1 MSTLDSYTLKNGMV
15 LLGERI
21 DHVQSASFHFLLPAG
36 SAVLPDGCCGASAV
50 ISDWLFRGAG
60 HRNSRELIEA
70 VDSLGIHRHASVSAN
85 HLNISASLEAGN
97 LNEALE
103 LFADIIL
110 RPKLDAEQFE
120 LSRQLAVSDLEG
132 LDDDPRQKVMIHLAE
147 EFYPDPYGRSA
158 MGKREELQSLTAD
171 KVKAIIQQTFHPSQM
186 IFSICG
192 HYDFDAVCQQMETL
206 FSIDDPYKAPTI
218 EPVYRG
224 RPYVHYPTEGA
235 QVHIGLMT
243 AVPAISADC
252 YYELMAAVS
261 VLSGSM
267 SSRLFTEVREKRGL
281 CYAVGARYRTMKD
294 YAGISCYAGTTPEK
308 SQETLDVII
317 EQFNGLKDGITDDEM
332 NRAKIGLKTS
342 LIMQCEST
350 SARSGGIASDYCL
363 LDRVRSLEE
372 IRDRIETLG
381 VDDVMKTLTQN
392 PFDKYTVVTIGP
404 AEITIKE

>member
-1 MSTLDSYTLKNGMV
+1 MSQLDSYTLKNGMV

-21 DHVQSASFHFLLPAG
+21 DHVQSVSFHFLIPAG
-36 SAVLPDGCCGASAV
+36 SAVLPSGCCGASAV
-50 ISDWLFRGAG
+50 ISDWIFRGAG
-60 HRNSRELIEA
+60 NRNSRELIEA
-70 VDSLGIHRHASVSAN
+70 LDGLGVHRHTSVSAN

-97 LNEALE
+97 LASAIDL
-103 LFADIIL
+103 LADIIL

-132 LDDDPRQKVMIHLAE
+132 LDDDPRQKVMIGLAE
-147 EFYPDPYGRSA
+147 QFYPDPYGRSA
-158 MGKREELQSLTAD
+158 MGQLDDLQSLTAE
-171 KVKAIIQQTFHPSQM
+171 KTQAIVSQTFHPSQM

-192 HYDFDAVCQQMETL
+192 HYDFDAVCRQMESL
-206 FSIDDPYKAPTI
+206 FSVDDPYEPPVI
-218 EPVYRG
+218 EPIYQG
-224 RPYVHYPTEGA
+224 KPYVHLPSEGA

-243 AVPAISADC
+243 AVPAISSGC

-308 SQETLDVII
+308 AQETLDVTI
-317 EQFNGLKDGITDDEM
+317 EQFNGLKEGITDDEM

-342 LIMQCEST
+342 LIMQGEST
-350 SARSGGIASDYCL
+350 SARSGSIAGDYFL
-363 LDRVRSLEE
+363 LDRVRSLDE
-372 IRDRIETLG
+372 IRDRIETLT
-381 VDDVMKTLTQN
+381 VDDVVKTLQEN
-392 PFDKYTVVTIGP
+392 PFEQYTVVTIGP
-404 AEITIKE
+404 ADITI